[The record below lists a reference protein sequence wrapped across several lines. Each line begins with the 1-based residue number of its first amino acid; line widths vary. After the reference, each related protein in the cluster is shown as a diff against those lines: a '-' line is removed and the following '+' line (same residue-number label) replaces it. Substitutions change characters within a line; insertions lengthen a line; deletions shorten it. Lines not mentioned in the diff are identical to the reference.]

1 MVETIRNPLVW
12 GSDAVS
18 GAWRRAEA
26 SGAALGGREREGPL
40 PEVRR
45 LEMADLREALRRGI
59 EDAAACRSDAVMAIL
74 LYPVIGAL
82 IAWFVFEQDL
92 VRMLFPA
99 AAGFALLGPVAAVG
113 LYEMSRRREMGQAV
127 RWADGLGVLGSPS
140 IGAILTLGL
149 ALAAAFAL
157 WLLAAWGIH
166 DATLGAE
173 APRAPAAFAQ
183 AALGT
188 PEGWTMILVGCAVG
202 FAFAAVV
209 LAMSV
214 VSFPLLLDRDV
225 GLPRAVATSFAVTR
239 RSPGV
244 VAAWGLIVAGALA
257 LGSAPLFVGLVL
269 VMPALGHATWH
280 LYRRAVPRPGEA

>member
-18 GAWRRAEA
+18 GAWRHVEA

-45 LEMADLREALRRGI
+45 LEMSDLREALRRGMQ
-59 EDAAACRSDAVMAIL
+59 DAAACRSDAVMAIL
-74 LYPVIGAL
+74 LYPIIGLL
-82 IAWFVFEQDL
+82 IGYFVFSQDL
-92 VRMLFPA
+92 FRMLFPA

-113 LYEMSRRREMGQAV
+113 LYEMSRRREMGMPP
-127 RWADGLGVLGSPS
+127 RWADGFGVLGSPS
-140 IGAILTLGL
+140 FGAILALGL
-149 ALAAAFAL
+149 ALAGAFAL

-166 DATLGAE
+166 DATMGAE
-173 APRAPAAFAQ
+173 APRAPAAFVQ

-202 FAFAAVV
+202 FVFAAGV

-225 GLPRAVATSFAVTR
+225 GLPRAVATSFRVTMKNPR
-239 RSPGV
+239 V
-244 VAAWGLIVAGALA
+244 IAAWGLIVAGALA
-257 LGSAPLFVGLVL
+257 LGSLPFFVGLVL
-269 VMPALGHATWH
+269 VMPVLGHATWH
-280 LYRRAVPRPGEA
+280 LYRRAVPRP